1 MGCAKTPKYVLPP
14 MGQAAVLNL
23 PLGDRPAPLD
33 FTPEEMK
40 AIPRPAHGKI
50 LKFMADAYG
59 CIDID
64 EAAVQ
69 AHKDYEKSL
78 FSGDQVKK

>member
-1 MGCAKTPKYVLPP
+1 
-14 MGQAAVLNL
+14 MGQAAVLNI
-23 PLGDRPAPLD
+23 PLGERPAPLD